1 MAYMSQENK
10 KELAPGIK
18 AVLKKYGMKGS
29 IGVRH
34 HSTLVVRIKSGDLN
48 MMREINRADREM
60 RELHPHLNEYQP
72 LSYANLHRH
81 SSGKYQGI
89 VGQFIDELIDAMM
102 IGNFDKSDIMSD
114 YHHVGWYIDINIG
127 DYSTPYIWNAP
138 RQQVAA

>member
-18 AVLKKYGMKGS
+18 AVLKKYGMKGT

-60 RELHPHLNEYQP
+60 RESHPHLNEYQP
-72 LSYANLHRH
+72 RDYANLSQH
-81 SSGKYQGI
+81 SSSKYQGI
-89 VGQFIDELIDAMM
+89 VGQFINELIDAMM
-102 IGNFDKSDIMSD
+102 IGNFDNSDIMSD

-127 DYSTPYIWNAP
+127 DYATPYIWNAP